1 MAKILWADDEIDS
14 LKPHIIFL
22 KNKEHEVRGVNS
34 GNEAIEEFKKESFDI
49 VFLDENMPGM
59 NGLKTLEEIKI
70 LNPTIPVIMITK
82 SEEEMI
88 MEEAIGRQISDYL
101 IKPVNFWSVATNPLL
116 KKLTSQF
123 SKCLKKLQL

>member
-22 KNKEHEVRGVNS
+22 KNKEYEVKAVNS
-34 GNEAIEEFKKESFDI
+34 GNEAIEEFKKDSFDI

-59 NGLKTLEEIKI
+59 NGLTALGEIKS
-70 LNPTIPVIMITK
+70 LSANTPVIMITK

-88 MEEAIGRQISDYL
+88 MEEAIGKQISDYL
-101 IKPVNFWSVATNPLL
+101 IKPVNPNQILMAL
-116 KKLTSQF
+116 KKLLDG
-123 SKCLKKLQL
+123 KNNN